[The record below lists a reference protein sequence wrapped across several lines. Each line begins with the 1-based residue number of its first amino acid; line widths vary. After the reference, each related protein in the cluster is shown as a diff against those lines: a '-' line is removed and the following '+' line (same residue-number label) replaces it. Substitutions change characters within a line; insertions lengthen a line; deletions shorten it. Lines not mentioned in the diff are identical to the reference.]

1 MNSLLDR
8 GLFCMCWIFAMI
20 IADKIVGKGTGETTY
35 VALLIGASSIALV
48 GLIIQAF
55 TNTRKINKNG

>member
-1 MNSLLDR
+1 MNPWLDR
-8 GLFCMCWIFAMI
+8 GLFLMVWIIAMI
-20 IADKIVGKGTGETTY
+20 IADKLIGKGTGETTY

>member
-1 MNSLLDR
+1 MNPWLDR
-8 GLFCMCWIFAMI
+8 GLFLIAWIITMI
-20 IADKIVGKGTGETTY
+20 IADQLIGNGTGETTY

-55 TNTRKINKNG
+55 TNTRKI

>member
-1 MNSLLDR
+1 MNPWLDR
-8 GLFCMCWIFAMI
+8 GLFLIVWIIAMI
-20 IADKIVGKGTGETTY
+20 IADKIFGDGTGETTY

-55 TNTRKINKNG
+55 RNTAKG

>member
-8 GLFCMCWIFAMI
+8 GLFCMCWVFAMI

-48 GLIIQAF
+48 GLIVQAF
-55 TNTRKINKNG
+55 RNTAKG

>member
-1 MNSLLDR
+1 
-8 GLFCMCWIFAMI
+8 MCWVFAMI

-48 GLIIQAF
+48 GLIVQAF
-55 TNTRKINKNG
+55 RNTAKG